1 MLSRTNLQRLISYHH
16 RRLQKLKE
24 KRAAYGV
31 NIDPGVLIEIEDI
44 EDKIIKLSEDLKS
57 INDSQSTPDVEV
69 IASEVGL
76 DDLTWPRQAFPSLP
90 RNPSM
95 KYLRQ
100 WLLRK

>member
-1 MLSRTNLQRLISYHH
+1 MLSRTNLQRLISYHT

-44 EDKIIKLSEDLKS
+44 EDKIIELSEDLKS
-57 INDSQSTPDVEV
+57 INDRQSTPDVEV
-69 IASEVGL
+69 IPSEVGL
-76 DDLTWPRQAFPSLP
+76 DDLTWSRQALPSLP